1 MTDIVSQ
8 IYEHCQKQQH
18 YLNMLR
24 ISACD
29 FPHGVI
35 LCQSRTPSMLA
46 DNLTNVHRQFDS
58 FIAKHSLPKDIETIF
73 RRSIERPLW
82 KEEIEQLDS
91 RTTELLIKFHEER
104 TRLLFVYTGE
114 GRYVC

>member
-1 MTDIVSQ
+1 MTDIGSQ
-8 IYEHCQKQQH
+8 IYEHCRTQQH

-35 LCQSRTPSMLA
+35 RCQSRTPSMLA
-46 DNLTNVHRQFDS
+46 DNLTNVHRQFDN
-58 FIAKHSLPKDIETIF
+58 FIAQHSLSKEFETIF
-73 RRSIERPLW
+73 RRSIERPLRE
-82 KEEIEQLDS
+82 EEIEQLDS
-91 RTTELLIKFHEER
+91 KTIELLTKFHEER